1 MKLQKYCIIMLL
13 TLTSTLLSVP
23 VPTSAQSREGQQE
36 KKKNIIIKDSVNLN
50 EVLVQARRTGVSANS
65 VSAQI
70 DNATIHRCLGKSLAS
85 MLENVSGV
93 SSIQT
98 GTIIAKPVIQGMYG
112 NRILTINQGA
122 RLTGQQWGADHA
134 PEVDQ
139 NSSSTI
145 EVVKGAESVK
155 YGAEALGGIIVMEQ
169 RELPFGQDHIGGSL
183 TSLYGTNGKRYS
195 LSGNIEGTLPFCR
208 DIAWRL
214 QGTHSNGGDRKT
226 ARYLLNNTGMR
237 EHDFSLNAGYRH
249 GRLTMEAYYS
259 LFDQKLGIMPSAQM
273 GSEDVLKKRI
283 ELGRPIETDPFSRH
297 IDYPNQHITHHTA
310 TAKAAYNLGRWG
322 RMTYQLTYQNDKRT
336 ENRIRRMNH
345 SNIPAVSLHLSS
357 LQNSLKWKTAYG
369 AWSTEAGADFA
380 YTENHSQAGTGVVP
394 VIPNYTESTFGI
406 YTIQKYS
413 HDRWGS
419 ELGIRFDGQRTKAAG
434 YDWTGNFY
442 GGQRSFSNLTYSL
455 GGRYQATRHLSI
467 VSNFGLAWRAPHVYE
482 LYSNGNELGSGM
494 FTIGDST
501 MNSERS
507 YKWITS
513 LRYRSQRFEAT
524 LDAFLQWIDNYIYD
538 EPTHETTVVIS
549 GAYPTFRYKQ
559 TRALFRGIDAD
570 LHIKP
575 TDWLEYHCLAALIWA
590 NERTTGNY
598 LPYIPSARVSNELTW
613 KPEGSGKHEPWI
625 TLKHRFTAKQ
635 NRFNPATD
643 LISYTPPAYHL
654 FGLEAGISFPLKGRQ
669 KLSAMVAADNL
680 LNKEYKEY
688 TNRARYYAHD
698 MGRDIRLNLNWTF

>member
-1 MKLQKYCIIMLL
+1 MKLQKHCALMLL
-13 TLTSTLLSVP
+13 ILEAALWIVATP
-23 VPTSAQSREGQQE
+23 ASAQSTTRQQNE
-36 KKKNIIIKDSVNLN
+36 KKKSIIKDSVSLG
-50 EVLVQARRTGVSANS
+50 EVLVQARRTAVSANS

-70 DNATIHRCLGKSLAS
+70 DNATIHRCLGQSLAS
-85 MLENVSGV
+85 LLENVSGV

-98 GTIIAKPVIQGMYG
+98 GTIVAKPVIQGMYG

-139 NSSSTI
+139 NSASTI
-145 EVVKGAESVK
+145 EVVKGAESVR
-155 YGAEALGGIIVMEQ
+155 YGAEALGGIIVMER
-169 RELPFGQDHIGGSL
+169 RELPFGEERISGSL
-183 TSLYGTNGKRYS
+183 TSLYGTNGRRYS
-195 LSGNIEGTLPFCR
+195 LSGTLAGALPFCK

-214 QGTHSNGGDRKT
+214 QSTHSNGGDRKT
-226 ARYLLNNTGMR
+226 AHYLLNNTGMR
-237 EHDFSLNAGYRH
+237 ENDISLNAGYRH
-249 GRLTMEAYYS
+249 DRLTLEGYYS
-259 LFDQKLGIMPSAQM
+259 LFDQRLGIMPSAQM

-283 ELGRPIETDPFSRH
+283 ELGQPLETDPFSRH
-297 IDYPNQHITHHTA
+297 IDYPSQHITHHTA
-310 TAKAAYNLGRWG
+310 IAKAAYNLGKWG

-345 SNIPAVSLHLSS
+345 SNIPAVSLHLNS
-357 LQNSLKWKTAYG
+357 LQNSLRWKTIYG
-369 AWSTEAGADFA
+369 AWGTEAGADLS

-394 VIPNYTESTFGI
+394 VIPNYTEEMLGA
-406 YTIQKYS
+406 YAIQKYS
-413 HDRWGS
+413 GERWGA
-419 ELGIRFDGQRTKAAG
+419 ELGARFDGQHTKAAG

-455 GGRYQATRHLSI
+455 GGRYQITRQLSI

-501 MNSERS
+501 LNSERS

-513 LRYRSQRFEAT
+513 LRYRSQRLEAT
-524 LDAFLQWIDNYIYD
+524 IDAFLQWIDNYIYD
-538 EPTHETTVVIS
+538 EPTRETTVVIS

-559 TRALFRGIDAD
+559 TRAFFRGIDAN

-575 TDWLEYHCLAALIWA
+575 LDGFEYRCLAALIWA
-590 NERTTGNY
+590 NERSTGNY
-598 LPYIPSARVSNELTW
+598 LPYIPSARMSNELTW
-613 KPEGSGKHEPWI
+613 KPERNSKQEPWI

-635 NRFNPATD
+635 NRFNPDTD

-654 FGLEAGISFPLKGRQ
+654 FGLEAGISFLLKGRQ
-669 KLSAMVAADNL
+669 KFSIMVAADNL